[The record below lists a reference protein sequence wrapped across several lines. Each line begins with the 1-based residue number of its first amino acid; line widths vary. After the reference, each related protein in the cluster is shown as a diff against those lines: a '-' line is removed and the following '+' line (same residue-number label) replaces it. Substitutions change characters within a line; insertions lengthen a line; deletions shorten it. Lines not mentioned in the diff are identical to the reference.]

1 MAKQLNSWLLGV
13 TQSIWQKRGLVNARL
28 FLDWAVIV
36 GPTIAAHSWPEKVSQ
51 RDDPSGQN
59 QHTLT
64 LRVSPGIAV
73 EIQHMEPVLIERINS
88 YFGYAAIHKIT
99 LKQSTPRNMNI
110 QKPLSPVPQ
119 YLQDE
124 VAEAVHSATQE
135 IHNPLLREALDRFGI
150 ALQLRTRL
158 KG

>member
-36 GPTIAAHSWPEKVSQ
+36 GPTIAAHSWPEKVGQ
-51 RDDPSGQN
+51 KVDPLGQN

-99 LKQSTPRNMNI
+99 LKQAIPRHINI
-110 QKPLSPVPQ
+110 QKPTPPIPQ
-119 YLQDE
+119 HLQDE
-124 VAEAVHSATQE
+124 VTEAVHVATEE
-135 IHNPLLREALDRFGI
+135 INNPLLREALDRFGI